1 MAKRLSILQKNILAL
16 CLEQR
21 FITSQE
27 LLSALWDLQ
36 PQEQGTQE
44 TAIAKAQYA
53 SAHSSLSRTLT
64 KLWIKN
70 LIEQWKTIN
79 RSKTGIT
86 LTRAG
91 QRLIEAILEE
101 SEDA

>member
-1 MAKRLSILQKNILAL
+1 MTKRLSILQQNILGL
-16 CLEQR
+16 CLAKT
-21 FITSQE
+21 FVTSQE
-27 LLSALWDLQ
+27 LLSELWDLQ
-36 PQEQGTQE
+36 GPGVNAFQ
-44 TAIAKAQYA
+44 KSQYA

-70 LIEQWKTIN
+70 LIEQWKSIN

-91 QRLIEAILEE
+91 QRLIEAILDEP
-101 SEDA
+101 EDA